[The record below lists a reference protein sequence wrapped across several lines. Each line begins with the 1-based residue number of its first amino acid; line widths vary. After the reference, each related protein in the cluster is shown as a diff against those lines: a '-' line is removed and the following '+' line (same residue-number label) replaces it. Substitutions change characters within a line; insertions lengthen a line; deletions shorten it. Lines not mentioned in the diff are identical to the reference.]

1 MSISSYTELKA
12 SVVGWLHRSDLSS
25 VAGDFIALGEWKIN
39 RMLRVSAME
48 ADLSVVIAAGVAAL
62 PADYVSMKFAYIDG
76 TPVQVLSRKTAEQ
89 VIRMFPTRSS
99 NDKPIAYARQ
109 GTNLVFGPYPNSAY
123 TVKGVY
129 YKRLPPLADSNLT
142 NYFTASAPDL
152 LLYAA
157 LMEAAPYM
165 KGDERI
171 PVWQAKFTEAL
182 GQVQGET
189 DREEISG
196 GPLVAVTA

>member
-1 MSISSYTELKA
+1 MSISTYAELKTA
-12 SVVGWLHRSDLSS
+12 VANWLHRSDLSS
-25 VAGDFIALGEWKIN
+25 VASDFVALGEWKIN

-48 ADLSVVIAAGVAAL
+48 ADLNVVIAAGVAAL

-76 TPVQVLSRKTAEQ
+76 TPTQGMNRKTAEW
-89 VIRMFPTRSS
+89 ILRNFPSRAADT
-99 NDKPIAYARQ
+99 KPRNYARQ
-109 GTNLVFGPYPNSAY
+109 GTNLIFGPYPNSAY

-129 YKRLPPLADSNLT
+129 YKRLPPLSDSNTT

-157 LMEAAPYM
+157 LLEAAPYL

-171 PVWQAKFTEAL
+171 PVWQAKYTEVL

-196 GPLVAVTA
+196 GPLMATVA